1 MWGHTNGHFTWVSRN
16 TTGMY
21 GNVNVSTATSTTENA
36 TTPPSSSSGLSGFF
50 VGVDGNLAENATNP
64 AVRLSGCDPSS
75 GVGDAYVVH
84 EPAAELSGIYDKT
97 INGVPVGKVV
107 VIARPDGSFIM
118 ASTKSDQLEELKLR
132 LDGLVGST

>member
-21 GNVNVSTATSTTENA
+21 GNVGSTTTSVAPSEA
-36 TTPPSSSSGLSGFF
+36 SPPPSSSGGFPGFF
-50 VGVDGNLAENATNP
+50 VGVDNQPAENATNP
-64 AVRLSGCDPSS
+64 AVRLSGSNS
-75 GVGDAYVVH
+75 GGVGDAYVVH

-97 INGVPVGKVV
+97 INGVSAGKVV